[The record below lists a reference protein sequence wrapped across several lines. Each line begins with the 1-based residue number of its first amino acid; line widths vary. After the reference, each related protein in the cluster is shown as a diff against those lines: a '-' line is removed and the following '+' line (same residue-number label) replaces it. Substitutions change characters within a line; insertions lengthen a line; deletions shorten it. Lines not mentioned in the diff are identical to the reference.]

1 LIKDNN
7 LTYQGAHMTTK
18 RVKKTYTKEFKE
30 EAVSLVLD
38 QGYSVTEAANSLG
51 VTTKVIYNWK
61 QKIEEQKSGA
71 LLSDDERTELI
82 KLRKENKRLLME
94 REILKKAS
102 AFFAKEMK

>member
-1 LIKDNN
+1 
-7 LTYQGAHMTTK
+7 MTTK
-18 RVKKTYTKEFKE
+18 RTKKVYTREFKE

-51 VTTKVIYNWK
+51 VTSKAIYNWK
-61 QKIEEQKSGA
+61 QKIEDQKSGK

>member
-1 LIKDNN
+1 
-7 LTYQGAHMTTK
+7 MTTK
-18 RVKKTYTKEFKE
+18 RVKKTYTKAFKE
-30 EAVSLVLD
+30 EAVSLVVD

-61 QKIEEQKSGA
+61 QKIEDQKLGE

>member
-1 LIKDNN
+1 MNIQTEVL
-7 LTYQGAHMTTK
+7 MTTK
-18 RVKKTYTKEFKE
+18 QVKKTYTKEFKE

-51 VTTKVIYNWK
+51 VTTKAIYNWK
-61 QKIEEQKSGA
+61 QKIEDQKSGK

-94 REILKKAS
+94 REILKKA
-102 AFFAKEMK
+102 FFAKEMK

>member
-1 LIKDNN
+1 
-7 LTYQGAHMTTK
+7 M
-18 RVKKTYTKEFKE
+18 
-30 EAVSLVLD
+30 D

-61 QKIEEQKSGA
+61 QKIEDQKSGK

>member
-1 LIKDNN
+1 
-7 LTYQGAHMTTK
+7 MTTN

-38 QGYSVTEAANSLG
+38 QGYSVSEAANSLG

-61 QKIEEQKSGA
+61 QKIEDQKSGK